1 MTRHRHK
8 GAKPVD
14 LASLYVPYGPNC
26 PVARMIATGNNWF
39 DAWRFQFV
47 TRRKLAIPA
56 DRVEQLRG
64 GAPVLASEIATLAA
78 HYGVPAKDIIA
89 SLPSPDLLVS
99 D

>member
-1 MTRHRHK
+1 MAR
-8 GAKPVD
+8 
-14 LASLYVPYGPNC
+14 LYVPYSPTC
-26 PVARMIATGNNWF
+26 PVAHMIATGNGWF

-56 DRVEQLRG
+56 DRVEQLRR
-64 GAPVLASEIATLAA
+64 GAAVFASEIAMLAD
-78 HYGVPAKDIIA
+78 HYGVPVQDIIA